1 MDLAMFERSVFLIAP
16 YLFTAAGLV
25 LCLCLFFSLK
35 RDVHRL
41 AARMV
46 QANASTRA
54 SLDELVSRLDDLL
67 SRLQEVERCAAL
79 LVPPPPPRSGLN
91 LSARTQAIRLFRR
104 GDDPHRIAAVL
115 GLPRNE
121 VELLIKVHKLA
132 VNGGV
137 RTSEP
142 PPAH

>member
-1 MDLAMFERSVFLIAP
+1 MDIAFLIGP
-16 YLFTAAGLV
+16 YLLTAAGLV
-25 LCLCLFFSLK
+25 LCLYLFFSLA
-35 RDVHRL
+35 RDIDRV
-41 AARMV
+41 AARLK
-46 QANASTRA
+46 QTDASARA
-54 SLDELVSRLDDLL
+54 AQDDVGNRLQDLL
-67 SRLQEVERCAAL
+67 ARVNEVEQCASL

-104 GDDPHRIAAVL
+104 GDDSSRIATVL